1 MQYFH
6 DKFVR
11 TRIAYKIAIEDPLDG
26 LPIEILVHDYTSKGL
41 FKHLKSR
48 EGRALVCHAEM
59 TSFFENLLKKQSE
72 AGGECQMFCRFHD
85 GNSKIIRTSHE
96 KGGKKEEIKDEREQL
111 DKACLVIGGVFT
123 TSATHKSASAAWF
136 LR

>member
-59 TSFFENLLKKQSE
+59 TSFFENLLKK
-72 AGGECQMFCRFHD
+72 
-85 GNSKIIRTSHE
+85 T
-96 KGGKKEEIKDEREQL
+96 ERRRWRMPNVL
-111 DKACLVIGGVFT
+111 PLP
-123 TSATHKSASAAWF
+123 
-136 LR
+136 